1 MKWSNYQNCANN
13 FSFFSRT
20 STYINKMKEMQ
31 KEGFGH
37 PLHIVDRFLCSAIPV
52 VLYYC
57 RQNKIKLS
65 EILSAS
71 TIEPSA
77 ILWVSNIASSSNS
90 FYKRS
95 YLHMAASASQELLT
109 STENK
114 KKKIFKNLIML
125 EKASISRLN
134 GAKKESLEAH
144 CQGSTS
150 NILPNYRLW
159 TGHRTQKANY
169 SNNYCKHKTDVP
181 ATFVSG
187 DWISY
192 RKTRKKNTV
201 KQKRN
206 HMQLL

>member
-1 MKWSNYQNCANN
+1 
-13 FSFFSRT
+13 
-20 STYINKMKEMQ
+20 MQ

-52 VLYYC
+52 VLYCC

-71 TIEPSA
+71 KIEPSA
-77 ILWVSNIASSSNS
+77 ILWVSNIASSFNS

-95 YLHMAASASQELLT
+95 YLNMAASASQELLT
-109 STENK
+109 STEK

-125 EKASISRLN
+125 GGEGKHKQTQW
-134 GAKKESLEAH
+134 GKKGELEAH

-150 NILPNYRLW
+150 NILPNYRFW
-159 TGHRTQKANY
+159 TGPRTQKANY
-169 SNNYCKHKTDVP
+169 SNNYCKHKTNVP

-192 RKTRKKNTV
+192 RKTRKKILWN
-201 KQKRN
+201 KREIICN
-206 HMQLL
+206 CYNSKRSYSHIVRPTLA

>member
-1 MKWSNYQNCANN
+1 MKWRNYQNCANN
-13 FSFFSRT
+13 FSVFPRT
-20 STYINKMKEMQ
+20 STYINKRKEMQ

-52 VLYYC
+52 VLYCC
-57 RQNKIKLS
+57 RENKIKLS
-65 EILSAS
+65 EILSAT

-77 ILWVSNIASSSNS
+77 ILWVSNIASSFNS

-125 EKASISRLN
+125 REGRQKQTQW
-134 GAKKESLEAH
+134 GQKKKSLEAH

-150 NILPNYRLW
+150 NILPNYRFW
-159 TGHRTQKANY
+159 TGPRTQKANY
-169 SNNYCKHKTDVP
+169 SNN
-181 ATFVSG
+181 
-187 DWISY
+187 
-192 RKTRKKNTV
+192 
-201 KQKRN
+201 
-206 HMQLL
+206 